1 MGMNLIGA
9 VKAQKSKLRC
19 KMLSQYDFIDFYQQ
33 TDEGEPLMPTFE
45 NYFPAHGSKCHFA

>member
-1 MGMNLIGA
+1 
-9 VKAQKSKLRC
+9 
-19 KMLSQYDFIDFYQQ
+19 MLSQYDFIDFYQQ